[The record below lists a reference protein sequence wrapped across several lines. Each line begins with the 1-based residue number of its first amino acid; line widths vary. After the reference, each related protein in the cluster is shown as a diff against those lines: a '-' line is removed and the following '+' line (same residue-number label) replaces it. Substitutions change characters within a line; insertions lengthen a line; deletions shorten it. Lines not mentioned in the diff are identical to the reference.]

1 MSDFGHLE
9 AADIARREL
18 RLFLNTAAHAGM
30 ETDRQHRLLLV
41 SQDEWHRWLG
51 VLKDAPLPSRPALSL
66 LLRRLGYVTSRLER
80 APGCQSTLT
89 SAQIGGGT
97 AGPA

>member
-18 RLFLNTAAHAGM
+18 RLFLDMAAHAGM
-30 ETDRQHRLLLV
+30 EADRQHRPLLV